1 MVSFDVLTIKSNEK
15 SILSTTLIF
24 EVSKSKLSDTKTVGD
39 GRVVLYPT
47 FGFENFLNQIV
58 NSCYWF
64 LSVTSHF
71 QFSIKHYELVS
82 MLNVRIQRFQ
92 QVLSF

>member
-1 MVSFDVLTIKSNEK
+1 MSFEEIISNLNSK
-15 SILSTTLIF
+15 IISLSQ
-24 EVSKSKLSDTKTVGD
+24 SKIELFWDKLLSLKLLNDCW
-39 GRVVLYPT
+39 VVLKQT
-47 FGFENFLNQIV
+47 FGLENFLNQIV

-82 MLNVRIQRFQ
+82 MLNVRI
-92 QVLSF
+92 

>member
-1 MVSFDVLTIKSNEK
+1 MSFDVLTIKSNDK

-39 GRVVLYPT
+39 CWIGIDPT
-47 FGFENFLNQIV
+47 FRLENFLNQILY
-58 NSCYWF
+58 SCYWF

-71 QFSIKHYELVS
+71 QFSIKHYELDS
-82 MLNVRIQRFQ
+82 MLNVRIQLFQ

>member
-1 MVSFDVLTIKSNEK
+1 MSFEEIISNLNSKIISLSQSKIELFWDKLLSLKLLNECWIGIGTI
-15 SILSTTLIF
+15 
-24 EVSKSKLSDTKTVGD
+24 
-39 GRVVLYPT
+39 
-47 FGFENFLNQIV
+47 FGLENFLNQIV

-71 QFSIKHYELVS
+71 ECFIKHYELVS

-92 QVLSF
+92 QLLSL

>member
-1 MVSFDVLTIKSNEK
+1 MSFEEIISNLNSK
-15 SILSTTLIF
+15 IISLSQ
-24 EVSKSKLSDTKTVGD
+24 SKIELFWDKLLSLKLLNDCWIGID
-39 GRVVLYPT
+39 QT
-47 FGFENFLNQIV
+47 FRLENFLNQILY
-58 NSCYWF
+58 SCYWF

-82 MLNVRIQRFQ
+82 MLNVRIQQFQ

>member
-1 MVSFDVLTIKSNEK
+1 MSFEEIISNLNSKTIS
-15 SILSTTLIF
+15 LSQ
-24 EVSKSKLSDTKTVGD
+24 SKIELFWDKLLSLKLLNDCG
-39 GRVVLYPT
+39 VVLKT
-47 FGFENFLNQIV
+47 LFGIGKFLNQILY
-58 NSCYWF
+58 SCYWF

>member
-1 MVSFDVLTIKSNEK
+1 MSFDVLTIQSNDK

-39 GRVVLYPT
+39 CWIGIDQT
-47 FGFENFLNQIV
+47 FRLEKFLNQIV

-71 QFSIKHYELVS
+71 LFSIKHYELVS

-92 QVLSF
+92 QILSF

>member
-1 MVSFDVLTIKSNEK
+1 MVSFDVLTIKSNDK

-39 GRVVLYPT
+39 GWVGIET
-47 FGFENFLNQIV
+47 IFGFENFLSQIL

-71 QFSIKHYELVS
+71 QFSIKHYEVVS
-82 MLNVRIQRFQ
+82 MLNVRILIFQ